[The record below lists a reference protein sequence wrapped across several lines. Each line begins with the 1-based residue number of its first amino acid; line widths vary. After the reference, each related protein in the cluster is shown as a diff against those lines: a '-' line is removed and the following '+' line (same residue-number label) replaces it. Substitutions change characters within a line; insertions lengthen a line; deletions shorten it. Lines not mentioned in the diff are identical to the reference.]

1 MKKTLKKG
9 FTIAVSVMTITWSI
23 GIAAFAPLSAA
34 ASTDAAVAP
43 GELVKASLAAVY
55 YVGNDGKRYVFPNQK
70 TYNTW
75 YSDFSAV
82 KTISDSELAA
92 VAIGGNVTY
101 RPGAQLVKITTDPK
115 VYMVGANAQ
124 LHSIADEATAL
135 ALFGSNW
142 ASKIQDVPDA
152 FFTNYTVASGEVN
165 AAAIGAGMA
174 PIGSIGML
182 GSDYYTTSP
191 DGYHMLTGVNAAV
204 LSSVIMLS
212 DQAALELWFGSD
224 MQSSVAFNSIATADR
239 KGTLEGGSGTPP
251 PTSGADWSLTVTSG
265 VDKTANASNGT
276 VFTLGSVEVEIC
288 YNGSGTV
295 TVDAWMFDSGR
306 GTVSFNSN
314 ATVHVEGDDFFAKL
328 TSSDDTEGVAEVIE
342 GNGLTFGNGECNMV
356 MVMGGTT
363 STSGLFILDLMGMM
377 VDGSEVVLSSS
388 VELMNRAAVTILSSD
403 ISVVSFNSPVGPGT
417 VEPGEQVRLF
427 QYQLSVSGNEANIPY
442 LVFDTSGTLDVTACF
457 VTRNGNNVTGDWMW
471 VGSFMVFMVNESSQ
485 FFNDQSYT
493 IELWCDVWGQ
503 AGQTIGID
511 VEYPAPMFKFMDAQR
526 NVLVAPTV
534 TTITL
539 SATFTINGSSATVT
553 NVNLATSVTGL
564 SQNSGSGDQISNG
577 TSNATVGVFLVE
589 IRGSRATLNSLN
601 FQMIQGQTGTAE
613 GLTNCETYISNL
625 PGAAEIDESNVD
637 LGAMN
642 RSQVGSTVSPNAAT
656 VVTIN
661 FSKVLNVGDYAI
673 VIECDAN
680 PSNGADTA
688 YEANDIVGVTLTT
701 GANNISFDI
710 GGSVNFPAANVQGT
724 LVTVVLLSG
733 ISVQANSTSLNVVS
747 NASNKAMGEY
757 VILGPS
763 TEDVLITS
771 VTIAFAAGVNNGSCT
786 TVRVKTQS
794 GDNQSQT
801 QALNGGAAIQTLTF
815 SMNFTVESNG
825 ERTLIVECTQ
835 AGSVTPGTVTGATTL
850 NALSGSGASSG
861 QALNFNTPT
870 AGGSVIFSASVVI
883 TTAQSTLPPQ
893 QFLGQNETLTANK
906 VSVQL
911 TNAEGASLTNV
922 TATITQASAA
932 ALQNIR
938 TVKFFIEGATV
949 AGTYASA
956 ATEICSRTVTNL
968 TPNCTFNPGD
978 IEVAA
983 GSNAVITVEATGPTA
998 GNTVQPD
1005 PANDTLTVDV
1015 VNQTGITMKGL
1026 DSGITVND
1034 ASVLATFAGRTLTP
1048 LDGQLRV
1055 VAKATGAASILPGQ
1069 TDMPIGNFDLIV
1081 GSGSN
1086 VQLNALGGFCNTN
1099 DTANVCAN
1107 GDNIDLVIDGT
1118 VQSTTTLANNPN
1130 TDYEFTPLT
1139 LLNVPGTRDYELRV
1153 DATDCSTNDIQLTM
1167 DQYDFT
1173 INGVAYTGLASE
1185 LADLNTFANNNMT
1198 FESNLCG

>member
-34 ASTDAAVAP
+34 ASEAAVAP
-43 GELVKASLAAVY
+43 GELVKASLAALY
-55 YVGNDGKRYVFPNQK
+55 YVGNDGKRYVFPNEK
-70 TYNTW
+70 TYKTW
-75 YSDFSAV
+75 WSDFSTV
-82 KTISDSELAA
+82 KTITDSELAA

-142 ASKIQDVPDA
+142 ATKIQDVPDA
-152 FFTNYTVASGEVN
+152 FFTNYTVASGNVN
-165 AAAIGAGMA
+165 ANAIGAAMA
-174 PIGSIGML
+174 PIGTIGML
-182 GSDYYTTSP
+182 GSDYYVATSA
-191 DGYHMLTGVNAAV
+191 GHSMLTGVNSAVLAAV
-204 LSSVIMLS
+204 IMFS
-212 DQAALELWFGSD
+212 DQAALNTWFGST
-224 MQSSVAFNSIATADR
+224 MGSAMPFAGVTTPDR

-276 VFTLGSVEVEIC
+276 VFTLGHVELNIC
-288 YNGSGTV
+288 YNGSGSV
-295 TVDAWMFDSGR
+295 TVDAWTFDSGR

-314 ATVHVEGDDFFAKL
+314 ATVHVEGDGFFAKL
-328 TSSDDTEGVAEVIE
+328 TSSDDTKGVAEVIE
-342 GNGLTFGNGECNMV
+342 GNGLTFGTGECNEV

-363 STSGLFILDLMGMM
+363 STSGLFILDLTGMT
-377 VDGSEVVLSSS
+377 VNGSAVVLSSAI
-388 VELMNRAAVTILSSD
+388 ELMNRSAVTILSSD
-403 ISVVSFNSPVGPGT
+403 ISVISFNSPVGPGT

-427 QYQLSVSGNEANIPY
+427 QYQLSVSGNEANVPH
-442 LVFDTSGTLDVTACF
+442 LVFDTSGTLDVTNCF
-457 VTRNGNNVTGDWMW
+457 ATRNGNVITGDWMW
-471 VGSFMVFMVNESSQ
+471 VGSFMVFMVNESDQ

-511 VEYPAPMFKFMDAQR
+511 VEYPAPMFIFIDAQR
-526 NVLVAPTV
+526 NVFVAPTV
-534 TTITL
+534 TTLTL

-564 SQNSGSGDQISNG
+564 NQSSGSGDQISNG
-577 TSNATVGVFLVE
+577 TSNATVAVFLVE

-601 FQMIQGQTGTAE
+601 LQMIQAQTGTAE

-642 RSQVGSTVSPNAAT
+642 RSQVGSTVSPNLAT
-656 VVTIN
+656 IVTVN
-661 FSKVLNVGDYAI
+661 FSKVLNVGDYVII
-673 VIECDAN
+673 VECDAN
-680 PSNGADTA
+680 PSGVDTT
-688 YEANDIVGVTLTT
+688 YEANDIVGLQLTA
-701 GANNISFDI
+701 GSSNISFDI
-710 GGSVNFPAANVQGT
+710 GGSVNFPSGTVQGT

-733 ISVQANSTSLNVVS
+733 ISVQADSTSLNVVS

-763 TEDVLITS
+763 TENVLITS

-786 TVRVKTQS
+786 TVRVKTKD
-794 GDNQSQT
+794 GENQSQS
-801 QALNGGAAIQTLTF
+801 QALSGAAAIQTLTF
-815 SMNFTVESNG
+815 SMNFTVQSNS
-825 ERTLIVECTQ
+825 ERTLVVECTQ
-835 AGSVTPGTVTGATTL
+835 AGTVTPGTVVAATTL

-861 QALNFNTPT
+861 QALNFTTVT
-870 AGGSVIFSASVVI
+870 AGGSVIFSAAVVI

-893 QFLGQNETLTANK
+893 QFLGQNETLTGNK

-922 TATITQASAA
+922 AATITQNSAA
-932 ALQNIR
+932 ALQNIK

-956 ATEICSRTVTNL
+956 ATEICSRTVTNV
-968 TPNCTFNPGD
+968 TPNCTFNPGQ
-978 IEVAA
+978 IKVAA
-983 GSNAVITVEATGPTA
+983 GSNAVITVEATGPNA
-998 GNTVQPD
+998 GDSNQPD
-1005 PANDTLTVDV
+1005 PTNDTLSVDV

-1034 ASVLATFAGRTLTP
+1034 AAGLTTFTGRVLTP
-1048 LDGQLRV
+1048 LNGQLRV
-1055 VAKATGAASILPGQ
+1055 VSKATGAASILPGQ

-1086 VQLNALGGFCNTN
+1086 IQLNALGGNCNTN
-1099 DTANVCAN
+1099 DAAAVCL
-1107 GDNIDLVIDGT
+1107 GTDNIDLVIDGT
-1118 VQSTTTLANNPN
+1118 VQATVAIAASAYVFPG
-1130 TDYEFTPLT
+1130 LT
-1139 LLNVPGTRDYELRV
+1139 LLNTSGTHDYELRV
-1153 DATDCSTNDIQLTM
+1153 DATGCSTNDNIQLTM
-1167 DQYDFT
+1167 NQYDFT
-1173 INGVAYTGLASE
+1173 IGGVAYTTLAAR
-1185 LADLNTFANNNMT
+1185 LADLNTFAANNMT